1 MSQTTERAISQDD
14 QASLAAVP
22 DRAPADGVGATSGAA
37 LIQQHVASLPNG
49 PGVYRMLDAK
59 GEVLYVGKA
68 KSLKKRV
75 LAYAKPGALSA
86 RLQRMVALTRGLE
99 VVTTANDVEALLLE

>member
-1 MSQTTERAISQDD
+1 MSQSSNRPISAEQGTGAA
-14 QASLAAVP
+14 ASAAVETGS
-22 DRAPADGVGATSGAA
+22 RQSGAA
-37 LIQQHVASLPNG
+37 LIHAHVASLPNG

-75 LAYAKPGALSA
+75 LAYTKPAGLSA
-86 RLQRMVALTRGLE
+86 RLQRMVTLTRGLE
-99 VVTTANDVEALLLE
+99 VVSTA